1 MFVNASHMTGPLP
14 KTKPVLSHTRPSPM
28 SSIDVLVPM
37 CGALNLH
44 DIISY
49 GESVLATTHVSPR
62 LYLGRGGYTERGSAL
77 FPFLQLSFS
86 WRKGQRIV
94 EV

>member
-14 KTKPVLSHTRPSPM
+14 KTKPVLSQNRPSPM

-37 CGALNLH
+37 CEALNLYG
-44 DIISY
+44 IISH

-94 EV
+94 EG